1 VKWLFFGVTFCAKAV
16 DKKGPCLVK
25 QSDNKKHNWF
35 THKQEAHMYSSVIAT
50 RLRTKIA
57 QFSGELSAGLG
68 KVASRFVSEM
78 IYGIQA
84 SQSVV
89 LTKIA
94 RVLEENI
101 EMKKTHERLC
111 RNLGN
116 DQLGQALLHNLL
128 SISKKH
134 IDKDTL
140 LALDPSDLSKK
151 YAEKMEYLCQVHDGS
166 EGGVADGY
174 PLMHVIGC
182 EIDSKEIVPLYQR
195 LYSYTAPEFKSE
207 NDEILKAVDMVR
219 KHVGPRRGIWVIDR
233 GADRAKLYQRLLE
246 RKARFIIRMVG
257 NRHLLV
263 GKRKRLAIDIASD
276 CPTPYAEAIVK
287 MEHGQEKRYTISFG
301 FRKVKLPDCKQ
312 QLYMLVVKGFGKKPL
327 MILTT
332 EKLRR
337 SYKVLYKILRS
348 YLKRWSIEETIRFIK
363 DSYDLEDVRVLRY
376 RGLQNL
382 MPLVLAVIYF
392 SALVLDGSEKLK
404 ILVGHVLKAAKR
416 VFGIPDFKYYALS
429 DGLKKLFALH
439 PGKPHFV
446 RKKPPDPQLLLFE
459 P

>member
-1 VKWLFFGVTFCAKAV
+1 
-16 DKKGPCLVK
+16 
-25 QSDNKKHNWF
+25 
-35 THKQEAHMYSSVIAT
+35 MYSSVIAT
-50 RLRTKIA
+50 RLRAKIA

-78 IYGIQA
+78 LYGIQA
-84 SQSVV
+84 SQSVM

-116 DQLGQALLHNLL
+116 DQLEQALLHNLL
-128 SISKKH
+128 SRAKKH

-140 LALDPSDLSKK
+140 LVLDPSDLSKK

-182 EIDSKEIVPLYQR
+182 EVDSKEIVPLYQR
-195 LYSYTAPEFKSE
+195 LYSYTAPGFKSE
-207 NDEILKAVDMVR
+207 NEEILKAVDIVR

-233 GADRAKLYQRLLE
+233 GADRAKLYRPLLK
-246 RKARFIIRMVG
+246 RKARFMIRMVG

-263 GKRKRLAIDIASD
+263 GKRKCLAIDIAFD
-276 CPTPYAEAIVK
+276 CPTPYAETIVK
-287 MEHGQEKRYTISFG
+287 VEHGQEKRYTISFG
-301 FRKVKLPDCKQ
+301 FRKVKLPGCKQ
-312 QLYMLVVKGFGKKPL
+312 QLYMLVVKGFGQKPL
-327 MILTT
+327 MLLTT
-332 EKLRR
+332 EPLKRSRKVLFKMVRCYLRR
-337 SYKVLYKILRS
+337 
-348 YLKRWSIEETIRFIK
+348 WSVEETTRFIK
-363 DSYDLEDVRVLRY
+363 TCYDLEDVRVLRY

-382 MPLVLAVIYF
+382 MPLVLAAIYF
-392 SALVLDGSEKLK
+392 AAVVLDGKEKLK
-404 ILVGHVLKAAKR
+404 LLVGHVFSASKR
-416 VFGIPDFKYYALS
+416 LFGIPDFKYYSIS
-429 DGLKKLFALH
+429 DGIKKLFEMH
-439 PGKPHFV
+439 PGKPYFV

-459 P
+459 T